1 MGITNIYKV
10 VENPIKDDINSLIMQ
25 LSRAKN
31 VREVKRLERIIMN
44 KLKRKGTPYIDE
56 DTAHFIYHG
65 SDEKDISIVGD
76 WNKWKPGVDTM
87 IRINPRSSMRHFF
100 TKFPINARLS
110 YRFVVNGNESIN
122 DPLNPNV
129 LQEVFGANTF
139 LRMPGYR
146 GIPYAG
152 EPKRNVPK
160 GKLIDMLAEGN
171 VNVAPRIVQI
181 YIPHGMKR
189 HGKAHYL
196 YVNDGAQ
203 AVTIGKF
210 VNVLDNLF
218 YHEPNV
224 PKTIVVFVPP
234 IERHNEY
241 MMNKPF
247 AEWYANSLV
256 KQVERKTRF
265 RSDAALRT
273 VQGASLGGLFAMF
286 LGLEYYK
293 LFRNIAAQSPSFW
306 IEDHAIVNL
315 FAKRK
320 ALPLRIYLQTGTI
333 NDAEIGARKM
343 LRVLQAKEYDV
354 IYRESNES
362 HNWANWSARYAD
374 IVRWSAAK

>member
-1 MGITNIYKV
+1 M
-10 VENPIKDDINSLIMQ
+10 ENPIKDDINSLIMQ

-31 VREVKRLERIIMN
+31 VREVKRLERNILSKI
-44 KLKRKGTPYIDE
+44 KRKGTPYIDE
-56 DTAHFIYHG
+56 DTAHFIYQG
-65 SDEKDISIVGD
+65 ADEKDISIVGD
-76 WNKWKPGVDTM
+76 WNKWKPDTDSM

-100 TKFPINARLS
+100 TRFPIDARLS
-110 YRFVVNGNESIN
+110 YRFVINGNDSIN
-122 DPLNPNV
+122 DPLNPNI

-152 EPKRNVPK
+152 TPKRNVPC
-160 GKLIDMLAEGN
+160 GKVIDILAEGN
-171 VNVAPRIVQI
+171 ANVAPRIVQI
-181 YIPHGMKR
+181 YIPHGMKK

-203 AVTIGKF
+203 AITIGKF

-234 IERHNEY
+234 IERHTEY
-241 MMNKPF
+241 MMDKHF

-265 RSDAALRT
+265 RSDATLRT

-286 LGLEYYK
+286 LGLEHYK

-306 IEDHAIVNL
+306 VEDLAIVNQ
-315 FAKRK
+315 FAKRR

-333 NDAEIGARKM
+333 NDAEEGARKM

-354 IYRESNES
+354 IYRESSES

-374 IVRWSAAK
+374 IIRWSAAK

>member
-1 MGITNIYKV
+1 M
-10 VENPIKDDINSLIMQ
+10 ENPIKDDINSLIMQ

-31 VREVKRLERIIMN
+31 VREVKRLERNILSKI
-44 KLKRKGTPYIDE
+44 KRKGTPYIDE
-56 DTAHFIYHG
+56 DTAHFVYQG

-76 WNKWKPGVDTM
+76 WNKWKPDTDSM

-100 TKFPINARLS
+100 TRFPIDARLS
-110 YRFVVNGNESIN
+110 YRFVINGNDSIN
-122 DPLNPNV
+122 DPLNPNI

-152 EPKRNVPK
+152 VPKRNVPS
-160 GKLIDMLAEGN
+160 GKVIDMLAEGN
-171 VNVAPRIVQI
+171 ANVAPRIVQI
-181 YIPHGMKR
+181 YIPHGMKK

-203 AVTIGKF
+203 AISIGKF

-234 IERHNEY
+234 IERHTEY
-241 MMNKPF
+241 MMDKHF

-286 LGLEYYK
+286 LGLEHYK

-306 IEDHAIVNL
+306 VEDLAIVNQ

-333 NDAEIGARKM
+333 NDAEEGARKM

-354 IYRESNES
+354 IYRESSES

-374 IVRWSAAK
+374 IIRWSAAK